1 MEISH
6 ELVIK
11 TIAGY
16 LNREPIVNQT
26 LILDT
31 IDYRKKYTKE
41 KVIPELIRTGYI
53 TMEKMGQS
61 KSFDLTDK
69 GWIYYLE
76 NKLHIK
82 LATFEEAD
90 HNFYDE
96 SDGCLIFDKES

>member
-11 TIAGY
+11 TIVDY
-16 LNREPIVNQT
+16 HRCEPIVNQT

-41 KVIPELIRTGYI
+41 KVIPKLIKTGYI
-53 TMEKMGQS
+53 TMKQEGRS

-69 GWIYYLE
+69 GWKYYRE
-76 NKLHIK
+76 NKLYIK
-82 LATFEEAD
+82 LATFEEAVD
-90 HNFYDE
+90 NFYDE
-96 SDGCLIFDKES
+96 ADVLIFAKES